1 VNVAL
6 DVDDEL
12 IVGVIVF
19 VLVLIDV
26 LLTVDVPKLY
36 PDVFDTEDD
45 PDTVGEICPDIVT
58 NGELLIVVV
67 DVVVLLIL
75 DEYVFD
81 GVPVDV
87 FELRD
92 DFVIEFV

>member
-19 VLVLIDV
+19 VFVLTDV
-26 LLTVDVPKLY
+26 LLTVDVIV
-36 PDVFDTEDD
+36 DVFDIDDD
-45 PDTVGEICPDIVT
+45 PDTVSEICPDIVT

-67 DVVVLLIL
+67 AVVVLLTL

-87 FELRD
+87 FELRE

>member
-1 VNVAL
+1 
-6 DVDDEL
+6 
-12 IVGVIVF
+12 
-19 VLVLIDV
+19 
-26 LLTVDVPKLY
+26 
-36 PDVFDTEDD
+36 
-45 PDTVGEICPDIVT
+45 
-58 NGELLIVVV
+58 VVV